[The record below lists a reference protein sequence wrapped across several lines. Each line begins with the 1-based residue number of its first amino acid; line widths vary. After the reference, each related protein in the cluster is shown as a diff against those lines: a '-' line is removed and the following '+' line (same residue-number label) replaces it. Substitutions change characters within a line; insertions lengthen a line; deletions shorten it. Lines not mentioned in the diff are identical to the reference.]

1 MTETAT
7 VVESKDAKAKEIVKN
22 YMYWTM
28 GAGLIP
34 YPLVDLAAVIGI
46 QIKMTKDL
54 AELYEVPFR
63 ENAVKSIVGSLLGG
77 VTSSSIAFGSI
88 GLLAASLV
96 KMVPFIGTAPGLVTV
111 PLISGAVTYA
121 VGKVF
126 IMHFD
131 TGGTLLD
138 FDPVKV
144 REYFRESLKEGEKL
158 AKEMKSSK

>member
-1 MTETAT
+1 MAEAL
-7 VVESKDAKAKEIVKN
+7 VVEKSQDEKAKEIVKN

-63 ENAVKSIVGSLLGG
+63 ENAAKTIIGSLLGG
-77 VTSSSIAFGSI
+77 ITSSSLAFGSI

-96 KMVPFIGTAPGLVTV
+96 KMVPIIGTAPGLITV

-121 VGKVF
+121 VGRVF
-126 IMHFD
+126 IMHFE

-138 FDPVKV
+138 FDPAKV
-144 REYFRESLKEGEKL
+144 REHFREALKEGEKV
-158 AKEMKSSK
+158 AKEMKK